1 MHAVMGITGR
11 VGGAAAKT
19 LQADGQLV
27 RAIVRDP
34 AKAQSWVKQG
44 AELAVADYGDTEA
57 LRAAF
62 TGVEGVFVMIPPYF
76 APSADFQETRAIVRA
91 LRQALADARPAK
103 AVYLSSIG
111 SHLTRGL
118 GLITQ
123 THILEEELGSLSIA
137 HAFLRPAWFMENSQW
152 DISTAREKG
161 EIAAFLQPSDRAIPM
176 ISATDIGRIAGEVLS
191 QDWSGKRNIEM
202 EGPSRYSPND
212 LAAVLASLLG
222 RPVKAIT
229 VPKSQWQSIFES
241 DGTEAARTA
250 PRIEMLEGFNSG
262 WIDFEGKGNEHMV
275 GRITLEDALRPL
287 L

>member
-1 MHAVMGITGR
+1 MYAVMGITGR

-19 LQADGQLV
+19 LQADGQSV

-34 AKAQSWVKQG
+34 AKARSWVKQG
-44 AELAVADYGDTEA
+44 AELVVADYREAKA

-62 TGVEGVFVMIPPYF
+62 TGVEGVFAMIPPHF
-76 APSADFQETRAIVRA
+76 APSADFREARAVVAA
-91 LRQALADARPAK
+91 LRQALDAARPPK

-123 THILEEELGSLSIA
+123 THILEEELGSLPITN
-137 HAFLRPAWFMENSQW
+137 AFLRPAWFMENSQS
-152 DISTAREKG
+152 DILTAREKG
-161 EIAAFLQPSDRAIPM
+161 EIAAFLQPPDRAIAM
-176 ISATDIGRIAGEVLS
+176 ISTTDIGRIAGEVL
-191 QDWSGKRNIEM
+191 QQTWSGNRNIEM

-212 LAAVLASLLG
+212 LATVLASLLG
-222 RPVKAIT
+222 RPVRAVT
-229 VPKSQWQSIFES
+229 VPRNQWQSIFAS

-250 PRIEMLEGFNSG
+250 PRIEMLDGFNSG
-262 WIDFEGKGNEHMV
+262 WIDFEGRESERVV
-275 GRITLEDALRPL
+275 GQIRLEEALRSL